1 MTASLLE
8 RYNEARKRQGL
19 PIFTK
24 WTGTTESLQDAYNKL
39 TGGNGKDHDPP
50 TRKTKV
56 KAKVK
61 VPENIDPAP
70 VKRDLR
76 APKDKQPGPERSKAM
91 KEHSTR
97 IVSKAEK
104 LDKNKAIVEKKLTTI
119 TLAEVCAKLNV
130 VPKTARVQLRAAY
143 GEDTKG
149 KLPKRQGGTWVFDP
163 KDVKAIEEI
172 IKTRPATKP
181 KRAA

>member
-39 TGGNGKDHDPP
+39 TGGNGHDKDPP
-50 TRKTKV
+50 AKVKT

-61 VPENIDPAP
+61 VPEEPTP
-70 VKRDLR
+70 RDLR
-76 APKDKQPGPERSKAM
+76 APKLKSPGPERSKAM
-91 KEHSTR
+91 KEHATR

-104 LDKNKAIVEKKLTTI
+104 LDKNAAIVEKKLTTI
-119 TLAEVCAKLNV
+119 TLAEICAKLHV

-143 GEDTKG
+143 AEDTKG

-181 KRAA
+181 KRATA